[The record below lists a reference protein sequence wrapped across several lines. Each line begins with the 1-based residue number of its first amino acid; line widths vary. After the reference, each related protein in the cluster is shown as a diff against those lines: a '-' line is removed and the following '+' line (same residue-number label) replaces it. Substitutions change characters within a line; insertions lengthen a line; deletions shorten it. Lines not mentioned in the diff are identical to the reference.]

1 MANQTFYSRGDKQ
14 LTSTSNTSALAQEF
28 ENERDA
34 LDLAFQAV
42 RDEIDAGVKP
52 DATAALLPGR
62 AGGQTLN
69 GGVAASEDLNLESTV
84 DGTKGDVNI
93 GLGASTDV
101 QVGGASSRVG
111 VLGALP
117 VVRQPAINPIIDST
131 GGAVDGT
138 LAAVPAVNGSGATT
152 AQETAINNNF
162 ADMASKYEFLRAA
175 MTAFGFLNIPE

>member
-1 MANQTFYSRGDKQ
+1 MATQAFYTRGDKQ
-14 LTSTSNTSALAQEF
+14 LTAGSNSSAIAQEF

-34 LDLAFQAV
+34 LDTAFQAL
-42 RDEIDAGVKP
+42 RDEIDAGVPP

-93 GLGASTDV
+93 GLGTGTDV
-101 QVGGASSRVG
+101 QVGGGGSTLG
-111 VLGALP
+111 VLGTVP
-117 VVRQPAINPIIDST
+117 IGKRPAIAVLIDST

-138 LAAVPAVNGSGATT
+138 LEAVPAVNGSGATT
-152 AQETAINNNF
+152 AQETAINNNIAELAAKF
-162 ADMASKYEFLRAA
+162 EALRAS
-175 MTAFGFLNIPE
+175 MTAFGFMFLPE